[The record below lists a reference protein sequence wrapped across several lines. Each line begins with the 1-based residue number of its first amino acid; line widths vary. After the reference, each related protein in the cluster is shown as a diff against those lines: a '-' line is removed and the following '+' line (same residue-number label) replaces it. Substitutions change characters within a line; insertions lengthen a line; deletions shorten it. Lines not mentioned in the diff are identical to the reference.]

1 MRARGLLARP
11 RMLAVAVALVVP
23 CAGARGA
30 DVPGNLTLPLPTA
43 TQSRPLSQVEGTYGW
58 YLRGDVGYRF
68 QRIGSAFSSDTA
80 VVPAPAASKLDNDF
94 MGGYGI
100 GYQWSWLRLDLTG
113 DYGGRSK
120 YAGTTASGT
129 TLTGQVETF
138 TALLN
143 GYVDLG
149 TWAGLT
155 PYVGAG
161 IGGAHTIFSNYANP
175 AAVAPMPASAAPEHR
190 WNLAWAA
197 TGGVSYIIAR
207 DLLVDVSYRH
217 IDMGDVRGGPVGDLS
232 LKHFTGDEVRV
243 GFRYVLD

>member
-1 MRARGLLARP
+1 M
-11 RMLAVAVALVVP
+11 
-23 CAGARGA
+23 
-30 DVPGNLTLPLPTA
+30 PGNLALPLPTA
-43 TQSRPLSQVEGTYGW
+43 THSRPLSQVEGTYGW

-68 QRIGSAFSSDTA
+68 QRIGAASSSDTA
-80 VVPAPAASKLDNDF
+80 AVPAPTAGKLDNDF

-120 YAGTTASGT
+120 YAGTTATGA

-161 IGGAHTIFSNYANP
+161 IGGAHTIFSNYSNP
-175 AAVAPMPASAAPEHR
+175 AAVAPMPASATPEHR

-197 TGGVSYIIAR
+197 TGGVSYMIAR

-243 GFRYVLD
+243 GLRYVLD